1 MKVSQLLHAMDLEDD
16 IIIENGNER
25 IDRMTIYKGEVRGI
39 KRDDPVNR
47 MHVEHIF
54 ACENVMVVLVN
65 GESKKYFSPEEVRK
79 MTPREVRE
87 NYTAIMGSMKEW
99 H

>member
-1 MKVSQLLHAMDLEDD
+1 MKVSQLLHAMDREDD

-47 MHVEHIF
+47 MHVEHVF
-54 ACENVMVVLVN
+54 ACDNVMVVLVN
-65 GESKKYFSPEEVRK
+65 EARVKGATDE
-79 MTPREVRE
+79 
-87 NYTAIMGSMKEW
+87 KEA
-99 H
+99 

>member
-1 MKVSQLLHAMDLEDD
+1 MKVSQLLHAMDREDD
-16 IIIENGNER
+16 IIIGNGNER

-47 MHVEHIF
+47 MHVEHVF
-54 ACENVMVVLVN
+54 ACDNVMVVLVN
-65 GESKKYFSPEEVRK
+65 GESEKHFSPEEVRK

-87 NYTAIMGSMKEW
+87 NYTAIMDSMKELK
-99 H
+99 